1 MPSFVCCVCAAIQ
14 LQVASEEAPAAS
26 GEGDS
31 RSQAGYLNVVD
42 SEDIG
47 QHSVLAMR
55 KVSHINRVGR
65 GMIAYRGN
73 LSRKVNTLGDLD
85 YTSLNR
91 TFEIN
96 IADLLAEVGLGANKT
111 DQSVLDS

>member
-1 MPSFVCCVCAAIQ
+1 VCAAIQ

-47 QHSVLAMR
+47 QHSVLSLR
-55 KVSHINRVGR
+55 KVSHINGVEREMVT
-65 GMIAYRGN
+65 YRRN

-91 TFEIN
+91 ALEIN
-96 IADLLAEVGLGANKT
+96 IADLLAEIGLGADKT
-111 DQSVLDS
+111 DQTVLDS